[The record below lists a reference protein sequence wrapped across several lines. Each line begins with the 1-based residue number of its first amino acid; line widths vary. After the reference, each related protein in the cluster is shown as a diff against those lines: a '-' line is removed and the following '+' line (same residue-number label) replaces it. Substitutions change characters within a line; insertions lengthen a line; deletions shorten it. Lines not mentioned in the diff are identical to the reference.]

1 MIRKNNFYILSG
13 ILFLFL
19 LTLFS
24 YCVNFGMES
33 FNRRKC
39 TTVRQLKN
47 NSHVISD
54 NIPEKTITITKDNNK
69 GVNVTFVVEGDDISN
84 FFPKEKD
91 GIKYGEQIINPNF
104 VNECYLVKVYHNSL
118 IHNHFIEH
126 LRKRE
131 QYKVLYKEKNKYE
144 ENKSYIFA
152 LVTTED
158 YNANRRQ
165 CLIYCEN
172 ANSRNIDYIMC
183 GLFQGSEATEI
194 EILSCGESINNMC
207 CMFADCTR
215 LNSIYFGEKFNT
227 TNVTDM
233 SFMFQDCSSLTSID
247 LSHFNTTKVKNMS
260 YMFAYCSWLSKVD
273 LSSCN
278 ARVVT
283 DMSFMFYNCTQ
294 LIELNLYNCHTSN
307 VTNMCD
313 MFAGCGLLRSLNLSC
328 FNTEHV
334 TDMSYMFAYCKDLL
348 LLDLSNFNTENVVYM
363 QNMFKNCTNLIELKL
378 FSSSTCNV
386 KDMSSMFYNC
396 SSLEKLD
403 LSKFDTSNVLD
414 MSYMFCGCNGLV
426 ELDLFNFVTGNV
438 VNMEYMFTH
447 CISLT
452 KLNLSN
458 FNIKNVSTINSIF
471 SQCFF
476 KKVDNTS
483 CELMCKK
490 DFIEHLHNSSQM
502 GSGIIVKL
510 KLDSLEGKDIVYT
523 FRVDKVKNS
532 GNYDK
537 CSDNNNYMNVV
548 TDFIECNNM
557 GVK

>member
-183 GLFQGSEATEI
+183 WLFQGSEATEI

-227 TNVTDM
+227 TN
-233 SFMFQDCSSLTSID
+233 
-247 LSHFNTTKVKNMS
+247 
-260 YMFAYCSWLSKVD
+260 
-273 LSSCN
+273 
-278 ARVVT
+278 VT

>member
-183 GLFQGSEATEI
+183 WLFQGSEATEI

-233 SFMFQDCSSLTSID
+233 SFMFQDCSSL
-247 LSHFNTTKVKNMS
+247 
-260 YMFAYCSWLSKVD
+260 
-273 LSSCN
+273 
-278 ARVVT
+278 
-283 DMSFMFYNCTQ
+283 
-294 LIELNLYNCHTSN
+294 
-307 VTNMCD
+307 
-313 MFAGCGLLRSLNLSC
+313 
-328 FNTEHV
+328 
-334 TDMSYMFAYCKDLL
+334 
-348 LLDLSNFNTENVVYM
+348 
-363 QNMFKNCTNLIELKL
+363 
-378 FSSSTCNV
+378 
-386 KDMSSMFYNC
+386 
-396 SSLEKLD
+396 EKLD

-414 MSYMFCGCNGLV
+414 MSYMFCGCNGIV

-458 FNIKNVSTINSIF
+458 FNIKNVSTINSTF